1 MAKRVIVATKHHD
14 KTTRSRIMQKE
25 LQHQQHKMIKPQG
38 VRWWLKELKQ
48 GDHEEQGND
57 QKN

>member
-38 VRWWLKELKQ
+38 VR
-48 GDHEEQGND
+48 
-57 QKN
+57 